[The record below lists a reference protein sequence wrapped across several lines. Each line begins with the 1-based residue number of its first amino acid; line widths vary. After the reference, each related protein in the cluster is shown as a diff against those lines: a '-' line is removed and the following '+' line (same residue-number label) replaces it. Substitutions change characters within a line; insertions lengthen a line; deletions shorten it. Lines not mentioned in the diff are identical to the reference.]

1 MLPGA
6 LDGCLRH
13 RSAARLNRVS
23 DTDATGRR
31 GDVGDLR
38 WPTCSSPTRAATS
51 PSSSGSARRS
61 RAVTRTSGSTART
74 SARRSCGAARS
85 SSGSRA
91 RTSSPSSSAPTRFGR
106 SRAGASA
113 STRKRRNKRIVP
125 LLRREPDGIAVPDEL
140 ASRNYIYFRT
150 DEEFAPG
157 VASVLAA
164 IDDLPEWAREHT
176 RLLERAEEWEHSGQD
191 PSFLLRGSDLSEAE
205 AWLSSQ
211 GEHKEPRPTPLQTE
225 YLLAGRKAATRRQRR
240 TIAAVALALAVS
252 VVLGGVALLQRDEAQ
267 EQRDE
272 AIRQARLAESR
283 ELAATSVRRRPDGPL
298 GSPPSSLSAPRKPP
312 RHRRPPRRS
321 VAPWRPTVRAP
332 CSRCRMTLI
341 TSARFA
347 GDSAHVLTSGFDRRV
362 RRWDL
367 ATGEHEIVG
376 MRPPYVWTQGRAA
389 LTTASGLRVTAR
401 PAGVRVTEAATG
413 AVLIETRPTR
423 TRNRGNDSGRG
434 RQSRWKLDSDRRL
447 RRDGSGLAAQVEG
460 AASEASRRGC
470 DQPGRGTLPDDQP
483 RWRNDDVVLRHRRGT
498 AGADSSGRLW
508 NRGLSSAQRS
518 RRSATLRQSS
528 APTGR
533 RSWSGPGVTRSSST
547 PRAVTSGLGFPR
559 SRGRGSSPSVSPSG
573 SLGLRALSRRH
584 AELVELPEE
593 RRIRTVAAYFPFG
606 GYRVAYSDDDRRVAI
621 SADPEPIVRVYDLET
636 TDELPPIGPFEG
648 PILAADLSGDG
659 SLVVTATGTEA
670 QLWNASTGERVGAGA
685 RGEPRRHGGLRRGRT
700 LPGHGGERRRHP
712 RLGGSDPSAE
722 SPATRLIRGWTRR
735 GSAAVGDSSSW
746 ARAGRRSPSTAP
758 PATRRRS
765 YSLRPGRRSRLGR
778 PRWTPRPARLRR
790 RLGPRRHPG
799 DEDHLVAGDVDG
811 RLAHELDRRPLWS
824 Q

>member
-1 MLPGA
+1 MADVFISYSRRDEPFVERLREALAGSDKDVWVDREDIGPAVVWRREIELGIEGA
-6 LDGCLRH
+6 DVFAFVISPDSLR
-13 RSAARLNRVS
+13 SEPC
-23 DTDATGRR
+23 RR
-31 GDVGDLR
+31 ER
-38 WPTCSSPTRAATS
+38 EYAQA
-51 PSSSGSARRS
+51 
-61 RAVTRTSGSTART
+61 
-74 SARRSCGAARS
+74 
-85 SSGSRA
+85 
-91 RTSSPSSSAPTRFGR
+91 
-106 SRAGASA
+106 
-113 STRKRRNKRIVP
+113 RNKRIVP
-125 LLRREPDGIAVPDEL
+125 LLRREPDGIAVPEEL

-272 AIRQARLAESR
+272 AIRQAQLAESR
-283 ELAATSVRRRPDGPL
+283 ELAATSVAAVRTEPWEALELAVSAQETSATPEATEALRSALEAHRESAVLALPDDD
-298 GSPPSSLSAPRKPP
+298 
-312 RHRRPPRRS
+312 
-321 VAPWRPTVRAP
+321 V
-332 CSRCRMTLI
+332 I

-413 AVLIETRPTR
+413 AVLIE
-423 TRNRGNDSGRG
+423 
-434 RQSRWKLDSDRRL
+434 LDQLGLGIEGTIPAADVSPDGSSILTVGYDGTARVWPLRL
-447 RRDGSGLAAQVEG
+447 RALPAKRVVAAAISPDGERCLTTNLDGVTTMWSCATGEELWSRQLRAPVESRAFISAEESTVRDAQAEFSADGSQVVVWTG
-460 AASEASRRGC
+460 SDTFIVDAASGDE
-470 DQPGRGTLPDDQP
+470 
-483 RWRNDDVVLRHRRGT
+483 
-498 AGADSSGRLW
+498 
-508 NRGLSSAQRS
+508 RS
-518 RRSATLRQSS
+518 R
-528 APTGR
+528 
-533 RSWSGPGVTRSSST
+533 
-547 PRAVTSGLGFPR
+547 FPR
-559 SRGRGSSPSVSPSG
+559 SLGRGSSPSVSPSG

-593 RRIRTVAAYFPFG
+593 SRIRTVAAYFPFG

-670 QLWNASTGERVGAGA
+670 QLWNASTGARVGAV
-685 RGEPRRHGGLRRGRT
+685 P
-700 LPGHGGERRRHP
+700 
-712 RLGGSDPSAE
+712 AE
-722 SPATRLIRGWTRR
+722 SLVVTAAFAADDRFLVTGEIEGNIGVWEASTQRRVAATRLIRGWKRR
-735 GSAAVGDSSSW
+735 GSARVGGSSSW
-746 ARAGRRSPSTAP
+746 ARRGSALALDCAACHPAP
-758 PATRRRS
+758 ELLAQARAEIEA
-765 YSLRPGRRSRLGR
+765 
-778 PRWTPRPARLRR
+778 RPAS
-790 RLGPRRHPG
+790 
-799 DEDHLVAGDVDG
+799 
-811 RLAHELDRRPLWS
+811 LDSTPVPVTPAD
-824 Q
+824 